1 MPEKI
6 QTGLRIPQG
15 RYEELVSLA
24 NGMGVSINT
33 LALMLIDLG
42 LKAVNLGVAEA
53 AHAAPH
59 NLQQIGEQCTPSDC

>member
-6 QTGLRIPQG
+6 QTGLRIPQS
-15 RYEELVSLA
+15 RYEELASLA

-42 LKAVNLGVAEA
+42 LKVVNFGVVEA

-59 NLQQIGEQCTPSDC
+59 NLQQNGEQYIPSDC